1 MKKPARWEV
10 VLMIVAFVGMAGALN
25 WRRLQAE
32 RDTLKHSEAMERI
45 EEMRL
50 GVASA
55 IPVAKWLNTHLDSHN
70 LAILDYI
77 YGDAKAQKN
86 AQLLLKQDWQVLDS
100 AKLVE
105 ALACCDSAKTKERL
119 IALLTEQTGQKFA
132 GDQTSWDSWIAQQK
146 IGSNKA
152 ESASYLDFKA
162 LLYHRID
169 PRLVHHFAVH
179 KLSSVPP
186 HEIYWAGLRAMSVP
200 LRQPL
205 LLSANQADYLKPD
218 DFVFG
223 IATKDGLALALP
235 RRIVKWH
242 NIVETELGNLPLT
255 VVYDDDNKSM
265 VAYDMSEKRFFR
277 KASVSPFLY
286 KGEHLVSEATT
297 HSLWSVRAGKPL
309 VYDQSLDSKSLSALP
324 VVSSTWATWVKE
336 HPTTKV
342 LPLETGFD
350 RDYGSK

>member
-1 MKKPARWEV
+1 MKKPACWEV

-25 WRRLQAE
+25 WRRMQSE
-32 RDTLKHSEAMERI
+32 HDVMQHSEAMERI

-55 IPVAKWLNTHLDSHN
+55 VPVAKWLNTHLDSHN
-70 LAILDYI
+70 LAILDFI

-86 AQLLLKQDWQVLDS
+86 AQLLLQQNWQALDS

-105 ALACCDSAKTKERL
+105 ALACCDSAATKERL

-146 IGSNKA
+146 IVSNKA

-162 LLYHRID
+162 LLYHRVD

-179 KLSSVPP
+179 KLTRVPP

-200 LRQPL
+200 LRQPQ
-205 LLSANQADYLKPD
+205 LLSANQASYLEPD
-218 DFVFG
+218 DLVFG
-223 IATKDGLALALP
+223 IVTKGGVALALP
-235 RRIVKWH
+235 QRIVKWH
-242 NIVETELGNLPLT
+242 NIVEAELGNVPLT
-255 VVYDDDNKSM
+255 AVYDEFNKSM
-265 VAYDMSEKRFFR
+265 RAFDMSENRFFS
-277 KASVSPFLY
+277 KASVSSFLY
-286 KGEHLVSEATT
+286 RGEHLISEATT
-297 HSLWSVRAGKPL
+297 HSLWSARTGKPV
-309 VYDQSLDSKSLSALP
+309 VYDHNLDSKSLTALP
-324 VVSSTWATWVKE
+324 VVSSTWSAWVRD

-342 LPLETGFD
+342 LPIETGFD
-350 RDYGSK
+350 RDYGSR